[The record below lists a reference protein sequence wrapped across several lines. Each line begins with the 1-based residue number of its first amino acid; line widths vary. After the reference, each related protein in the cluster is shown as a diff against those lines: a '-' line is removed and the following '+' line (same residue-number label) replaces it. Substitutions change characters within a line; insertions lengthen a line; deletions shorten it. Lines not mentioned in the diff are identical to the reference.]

1 MLLLNLLLESL
12 VLRQVP
18 LIQILD
24 HLLLLG
30 DRVAIFML
38 SRSLLATVLCMM
50 RLRLDL
56 TVVAILRRLVEQV
69 LDLLM
74 ILLPQETSF

>member
-38 SRSLLATVLCMM
+38 SCSLLTTVLCMM

-56 TVVAILRRLVEQV
+56 TVVAILGRLVEQV